1 MGNIR
6 ISVAVATYNG
16 ERYIRQQMDSILMNL
31 SDADEVV
38 VSDDGSADQT
48 PAIIKEYQGGRIP
61 VRLIKGPGRGIKQ
74 NIAAALFAC
83 KGSYI
88 FLADQDDVW
97 TKHKV
102 AKVMEYLGRDGCK
115 LVCHDAAVMDAS
127 LTQVL
132 KPSFFAYRGSKAGF
146 WNNLL
151 KNRYMGCCMAFEA
164 GLLKEALPIPDEIE
178 MHDQWIGMLND
189 LRGGKSAF
197 IGDKLLLYRRHGANV
212 SDFSHGTVFMML
224 RKRFVLARAI
234 FRRRVLR
241 KY

>member
-1 MGNIR
+1 
-6 ISVAVATYNG
+6 
-16 ERYIRQQMDSILMNL
+16 
-31 SDADEVV
+31 
-38 VSDDGSADQT
+38 
-48 PAIIKEYQGGRIP
+48 
-61 VRLIKGPGRGIKQ
+61 
-74 NIAAALFAC
+74 
-83 KGSYI
+83 
-88 FLADQDDVW
+88 
-97 TKHKV
+97 
-102 AKVMEYLGRDGCK
+102 
-115 LVCHDAAVMDAS
+115 
-127 LTQVL
+127 
-132 KPSFFAYRGSKAGF
+132 
-146 WNNLL
+146 
-151 KNRYMGCCMAFEA
+151 MGCCMAFEA